1 MMLIKA
7 SQPKTSL
14 IAEGTYPAT
23 LSSVKGLPEGQTPKK
38 VILGFKP
45 DDHDSEVGKEL
56 PASLDEGK
64 PLRKDVETLLGRQF
78 TSSEAQA
85 GYDITKLV
93 NKRCRVVVM
102 HKSGAGGK
110 PQAAVSLILAEA
122 ETA

>member
-1 MMLIKA
+1 MLIKA

-14 IAEGTYPAT
+14 LDEGTYPAT
-23 LSSVKGLPEGQTPKK
+23 FSAVKGLPEGQTPKK

-45 DDHDSEVGKEL
+45 DDYDTEVSKEL

-85 GYDITKLV
+85 GYDLEKLKG
-93 NKRCRVVVM
+93 KRCRIVVM
-102 HKSGAGGK
+102 HRSGAGGK
-110 PQAAVSLILAEA
+110 PQASVSLILAEV